1 MEKEEKQKVILKTL
15 NGVILFG
22 LGIII
27 FVTAVVIPEII
38 EMERDIGIR
47 GPSEIPQMKP
57 IFNFK
62 GTLIPILGLVIV
74 IVLIL
79 YLKFFKR
86 LRMKMKIVISEM
98 LLILIGVVLGI
109 LITIW
114 YLPIF

>member
-1 MEKEEKQKVILKTL
+1 MEKEKKQKIVLRTL

-27 FVTAVVIPEII
+27 FVTVVVIPEII

-47 GPSEIPQMKP
+47 GSSEIPQMKP

-62 GTLIPILGLVIV
+62 DTLIPILGLVIV

-79 YLKFFKR
+79 CLKFFRR
-86 LRMKMKIVISEM
+86 LRMRMKIVISEI

-109 LITIW
+109 LITSW